1 MLLVKEGLLLKL
13 VSHMMVRRVVTSC
26 HSGLPMK
33 LRIGVWLSGYS
44 DSSKRLWACTQ
55 SLSFLVLDIHMLGLI
70 VVVVLVILEELL
82 VELVEVELVV
92 LVVPVMLVTCNPY
105 AMEGTWH

>member
-1 MLLVKEGLLLKL
+1 MLLVEEGLLLKL
-13 VSHMMVRRVVTSC
+13 VSHMMVLRVVTSC

-44 DSSKRLWACTQ
+44 DSSKRLSACTQ
-55 SLSFLVLDIHMLGLI
+55 SLSFLVLDIHIGLI
-70 VVVVLVILEELL
+70 VAVVVVVLEELL

-92 LVVPVMLVTCNPY
+92 LVMPVMVVTCNPY
-105 AMEGTWH
+105 AMGGTWH